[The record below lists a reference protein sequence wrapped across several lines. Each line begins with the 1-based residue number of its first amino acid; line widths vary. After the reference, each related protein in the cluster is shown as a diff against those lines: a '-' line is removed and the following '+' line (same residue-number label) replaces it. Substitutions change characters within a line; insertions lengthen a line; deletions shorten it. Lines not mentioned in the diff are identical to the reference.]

1 MTKYA
6 SRMKTHLLALYS
18 VKVPIGNMWNT
29 LFKIITNQWEL
40 PLTRRQVICQKSY
53 AMHSLTLKN
62 LKRYYNNISLLK
74 LTKTQKT
81 NIMTPQEFFKND
93 LFAENAGVVLLEVRE
108 GYSKAKL
115 EIKPEHLN
123 AGARTQGGAIFT
135 LADLALAA
143 AANSHGTLAF
153 SLSSNITF
161 LRASGPGDTLYA
173 EARERY
179 IGRSTGCYQVDV
191 TNQNGDLIATFESSV
206 FRKDQKVPFTL

>member
-1 MTKYA
+1 
-6 SRMKTHLLALYS
+6 
-18 VKVPIGNMWNT
+18 
-29 LFKIITNQWEL
+29 
-40 PLTRRQVICQKSY
+40 
-53 AMHSLTLKN
+53 
-62 LKRYYNNISLLK
+62 
-74 LTKTQKT
+74 
-81 NIMTPQEFFKND
+81 MTPQEFFKND

-123 AGARTQGGAIFT
+123 AGART
-135 LADLALAA
+135 
-143 AANSHGTLAF
+143 LAF

-173 EARERY
+173 EAHERY

-206 FRKDQKVPFTL
+206 FRKEQKVPFEIQK

>member
-1 MTKYA
+1 
-6 SRMKTHLLALYS
+6 
-18 VKVPIGNMWNT
+18 
-29 LFKIITNQWEL
+29 
-40 PLTRRQVICQKSY
+40 
-53 AMHSLTLKN
+53 
-62 LKRYYNNISLLK
+62 
-74 LTKTQKT
+74 
-81 NIMTPQEFFKND
+81 MTPQEFFKND

-173 EARERY
+173 CLLYTSPSPR
-179 IGRSTGCYQVDV
+179 D
-191 TNQNGDLIATFESSV
+191 
-206 FRKDQKVPFTL
+206 